1 MDQPI
6 QLKTKIPSSRNSVSR
21 SLVAIIT
28 LLLAAMAGVQI
39 VHAAVITVINTSDSG
54 LGSLRQA
61 LADANDGDTINF
73 SPAVTGTITLTS
85 GELLVSDSITI
96 SGPGANI
103 LAVNG
108 NAASRVFNISS
119 GKTVTISGLTI
130 TNGSAPDSRGGGIYN
145 DHATLTVS
153 NCTFSSN
160 SAAFGGGIFND
171 AEGGSATLTINK
183 STFSGN
189 SVNGTGGGIINH
201 GLAGSATLTINN
213 STFSGNSAF
222 AGGGIHINGNS
233 GSATL
238 TINNSTVS
246 GNSATFFFG
255 GGISNDHGTLTIGD
269 TILKT
274 GASGQNIRN
283 FGGTVT
289 SLGYNL
295 SSDAAGGDG
304 TTGPGGLLNATGDI
318 RNTDPKLGPLADN
331 GGPTF
336 THALCTAS
344 VVPDA
349 SCTGASPAIDAGK
362 NFTTATTDQRGFFRT
377 FDNFSIPNATGG
389 DGTDIGAFEVQ
400 ATVCPEAKGF
410 WKNNPAAWPASALP
424 MTLGSQTY
432 NQTELLAILQTPI
445 KGVASLILADQLIA
459 AKLNIANANGT
470 PVASTVADAD
480 AVLSLYTGKLPY
492 RVRPN
497 STNGQRMVNDA
508 NALDSYNNG
517 VMTPGC
523 TP

>member
-1 MDQPI
+1 
-6 QLKTKIPSSRNSVSR
+6 
-21 SLVAIIT
+21 
-28 LLLAAMAGVQI
+28 
-39 VHAAVITVINTSDSG
+39 
-54 LGSLRQA
+54 
-61 LADANDGDTINF
+61 
-73 SPAVTGTITLTS
+73 
-85 GELLVSDSITI
+85 
-96 SGPGANI
+96 
-103 LAVNG
+103 
-108 NAASRVFNISS
+108 VFNISS
-119 GKTVTISGLTI
+119 GKTVTLSGLTI
-130 TNGSAPDSRGGGIYN
+130 TNGSFSFGDGGGIVN

-153 NCTFSSN
+153 NCTVSGN
-160 SAAFGGGIFND
+160 SAVFGGGIWND
-171 AEGGSATLTINK
+171 AEGGSATLTINN
-183 STFSGN
+183 STVSGN
-189 SVNGTGGGIINH
+189 SANGTGGGILND

-222 AGGGIHINGNS
+222 VGGGIHINGNS

-246 GNSATFFFG
+246 GNSANGTG

-274 GASGQNIRN
+274 GASGQSIRN

-289 SLGYNL
+289 SHGYNL

-304 TTGPGGLLNATGDI
+304 TTGPGGLLNATG
-318 RNTDPKLGPLADN
+318 
-331 GGPTF
+331 
-336 THALCTAS
+336 
-344 VVPDA
+344 
-349 SCTGASPAIDAGK
+349 
-362 NFTTATTDQRGFFRT
+362 
-377 FDNFSIPNATGG
+377 G

-400 ATVCPEAKGF
+400 ATVCPEPKGF

-445 KGVASLILADQLIA
+445 KGDASLILADQLIA

-470 PVASTVADAD
+470 PVASTTADAD
-480 AVLSLYTGKLPY
+480 AVLSLYTDKLPY
-492 RVRPN
+492 MVRP
-497 STNGQRMVNDA
+497 STTNGQRMVNDA

>member
-1 MDQPI
+1 
-6 QLKTKIPSSRNSVSR
+6 
-21 SLVAIIT
+21 
-28 LLLAAMAGVQI
+28 
-39 VHAAVITVINTSDSG
+39 
-54 LGSLRQA
+54 
-61 LADANDGDTINF
+61 
-73 SPAVTGTITLTS
+73 
-85 GELLVSDSITI
+85 
-96 SGPGANI
+96 
-103 LAVNG
+103 
-108 NAASRVFNISS
+108 VFNISS

-130 TNGSAPDSRGGGIYN
+130 TNGSFSFGDGGGIVN

-153 NCTFSSN
+153 NCTVSGN
-160 SAAFGGGIFND
+160 SAVFGGGIHIN
-171 AEGGSATLTINK
+171 GNSGSATLTINN
-183 STFSGN
+183 STVSGN
-189 SVNGTGGGIINH
+189 SANGTGGGILND

-222 AGGGIHINGNS
+222 VGGIHINGNS

-246 GNSATFFFG
+246 GNSATFLGG

-274 GASGQNIRN
+274 GASGQSIRN

-289 SLGYNL
+289 SHGYNL

-336 THALCTAS
+336 THALWTAS
-344 VVPDA
+344 AVPDA
-349 SCTGASPAIDAGK
+349 SCTCASPAIDAGK

-400 ATVCPEAKGF
+400 ATVCPEPKGF

-445 KGVASLILADQLIA
+445 KGDASLILADQLIA

-470 PVASTVADAD
+470 PVASTTADAD
-480 AVLSLYTGKLPY
+480 AVLSLYTDKLPY
-492 RVRPN
+492 MVRP
-497 STNGQRMVNDA
+497 STTNGQRRVNDA